1 MPSRRTNAPPEPRR
15 VALTE
20 ARAHLGELVNSVHVK
35 KEPIVL
41 ERGGLPLAVLI
52 SYDEAVA
59 YLGGRN
65 R

>member
-1 MPSRRTNAPPEPRR
+1 MPPRQKAPQSEPRR

-41 ERGGLPLAVLI
+41 ERGGLPLAVL
-52 SYDEAVA
+52 VA
-59 YLGGRN
+59 YDDAASYLGDRN